1 MKMVCGMSTTDKLQG
16 LKVFVVEDEAIIA
29 MMLED
34 MLSDLGCNV
43 IGPCTGLKQ
52 AHEMLA
58 GAETPNVAILDVNV
72 GGEQVYPVATALKER
87 GVPLVFATGY
97 GSVGLA
103 EVWRA
108 CVTVQKPYT
117 QDDIVRALGMA
128 VGA

>member
-1 MKMVCGMSTTDKLQG
+1 MTKSEISLSG

-34 MLSDLGCNV
+34 MLMDLGCSV

-58 GAETPNVAILDVNV
+58 GTDTPGAAILDVNV
-72 GGEQVYPVATALKER
+72 GGEQVYPVATALAER

-103 EVWRA
+103 ESWRNR
-108 CVTVQKPYT
+108 VTVQKPYT
-117 QDDIVRALGMA
+117 QDDIVRALNA
-128 VGA
+128 AIAA

>member
-1 MKMVCGMSTTDKLQG
+1 MNTPDAALNG

-34 MLSDLGCNV
+34 MLLDLGCSV

-52 AHEMLA
+52 AHQVLA
-58 GAETPNVAILDVNV
+58 SSETPGAAILDVNV
-72 GGEQVYPVATALKER
+72 GGEQVYPVASALAAR

-103 EVWRA
+103 DDWRDR
-108 CVTVQKPYT
+108 VTVQKPYT
-117 QDDIVRALGMA
+117 QDDISRALGA
-128 VGA
+128 AIAA

>member
-1 MKMVCGMSTTDKLQG
+1 MSTPDSALSG

-34 MLSDLGCNV
+34 MLTDLGCSV

-58 GAETPNVAILDVNV
+58 GSETPGAAILDVNV
-72 GGEQVYPVATALKER
+72 GGEQVYPVATALAER

-103 EVWRA
+103 ESWRGR
-108 CVTVQKPYT
+108 VTVQKPYT
-117 QDDIVRALGMA
+117 QDDIVRALGA
-128 VGA
+128 AISG